1 MEARIVAASGI
12 RFAAIKSGKFRRDQ
26 RTGISLARKL
36 FNPATLG
43 LNARDLARVGLGV
56 MASLRII
63 RSFKPDII
71 FLKGGFVCLPVG
83 IAARVLRVPFVIHES
98 DVSPGLANRILSRW
112 ADKIA
117 VGFPTKSYPGFDP
130 KRLVYVGNPIRTEIL
145 SAHRLEGLAAF
156 HLDDKHPVIF
166 VTGGSQ
172 GAAEINDCL
181 IGALPELLEQYQ
193 IIHQTGE
200 GELAR
205 IKFELAR
212 MDRLPHANRYHPYAF
227 LMKEMP
233 LALAAADIIIGRAG
247 VGTISDSA
255 ALRKPTVLIPNNQ
268 MAAHQVA
275 NARMLAR
282 MGAVR
287 VIDNAKLTPERL
299 VGEVRRILD
308 DPEEQGRLARAI
320 GEFARPQAAVDLA
333 KLVMATAPVRP
344 AKPDRGEGDE

>member
-26 RTGISLARKL
+26 RTGISLISKL
-36 FNPATLG
+36 TNPSTLG
-43 LNARDLARVGLGV
+43 LNAKDMVRVGLGV
-56 MASLRII
+56 VASLKII
-63 RSFKPDII
+63 RSFKPDVI

-83 IAARVLRVPFVIHES
+83 FAARLLRVPYVIHES

-112 ADKIA
+112 AERIA
-117 VGFPTKSYPGFDP
+117 VGFPIKSYPSFEAS
-130 KRLVYVGNPIRTEIL
+130 RLEYVGNPIRAEIL

-156 HLDDKHPVIF
+156 GLDDKLPVIL

-172 GAAEINDCL
+172 GAAEINDVV
-181 IGALPELLEQYQ
+181 ISALPELLESYQ
-193 IIHQTGE
+193 VIHQTGE

-205 IKFELAR
+205 IKFELSRQGAV
-212 MDRLPHANRYHPYAF
+212 PHANRYHPYAF

-233 LALAAADIIIGRAG
+233 LALAAADVVIGRAG

-255 ALRKPTVLIPNNQ
+255 ALRKPTILIPNNQ
-268 MAAHQVA
+268 MAAHQMA

-308 DPEEQGRLARAI
+308 NPQEAAMLSKAI
-320 GEFARPQAAVDLA
+320 GEFARPEAAKDLA
-333 KLVMATAPVRP
+333 RLVIDSARTP
-344 AKPDRGEGDE
+344 KPKRGAGDE

>member
-12 RFAAIKSGKFRRDQ
+12 RFAAITSGKFRRDQ
-26 RTGISLARKL
+26 RAGVSLISKL

-43 LNARDLARVGLGV
+43 LNARDMVRVGRGI

-63 RSFKPDII
+63 RAFKPDVI

-83 IAARVLRVPFVIHES
+83 LAAHLLRLPYVIHES

-112 ADKIA
+112 AQKIA
-117 VGFPTKSYPGFDP
+117 VGFPTKSYPGFEAA
-130 KRLVYVGNPIRTEIL
+130 RLEYVGNPIRLEIL

-156 HLDDKHPVIF
+156 NLSDKLPVIL

-172 GAAEINDCL
+172 GAAEINDVV
-181 IGALPELLEQYQ
+181 ISALPQLLERYQ

-205 IKFELAR
+205 ITFELSR
-212 MDRLPHANRYHPYAF
+212 QGDIPNVERYHPYAF

-233 LALAAADIIIGRAG
+233 LALAAADVIIGRAG

-255 ALRKPTVLIPNNQ
+255 ALRKPTILIPNNQ
-268 MAAHQVA
+268 MAAHQMA

-299 VGEVRRILD
+299 IGEVSRILD
-308 DPEEQGRLARAI
+308 NPREAAALSQAI
-320 GEFARPQAAVDLA
+320 GEFARPEAARDLA
-333 KLVMATAPVRP
+333 RLVLTSARQP
-344 AKPDRGEGDE
+344 KPKRGDGDE

>member
-1 MEARIVAASGI
+1 MEAKIVTATGIAFAS
-12 RFAAIKSGKFRRDQ
+12 IKAGKFRRDQ
-26 RTGISLARKL
+26 AVGVSLLSKL
-36 FNPATLG
+36 LNPATLRM
-43 LNARDLARVGLGV
+43 NARDLARVGQGIV
-56 MASLRII
+56 GSLKII
-63 RSFKPDII
+63 RAYKPDVI

-83 IAARVLRVPFVIHES
+83 LAARLLRVPYVIHES

-112 ADKIA
+112 AKKIA
-117 VGFPTKSYPGFDP
+117 VGFPTKSYPTFD
-130 KRLVYVGNPIRTEIL
+130 KTRLVYVGNPVRPEIL
-145 SAHRLEGLAAF
+145 GAHRLAGLAAF
-156 HLDDKHPVIF
+156 NLSDKLPVVL

-181 IGALPELLEQYQ
+181 IAALPELLERYQ

-205 IKFELAR
+205 IKFELGRQAA
-212 MDRLPHANRYHPYAF
+212 LPQMNRYHPYAF
-227 LMKEMP
+227 LMKDMP
-233 LALAAADIIIGRAG
+233 LALAAADVIIGRAG

-268 MAAHQVA
+268 MAAHQMA

-287 VIDNAKLTPERL
+287 VIDNAQLTPERL

-308 DPEEQGRLARAI
+308 NPDEAAQLGKAI
-320 GEFARPQAAVDLA
+320 GEFARPNAARELA
-333 KLVMATAPVRP
+333 SLVLESARAPQT
-344 AKPDRGEGDE
+344 KRGAGSE

>member
-12 RFAAIKSGKFRRDQ
+12 RFASIKAGKFRRDQ
-26 RTGISLARKL
+26 RKGISLASKL
-36 FNPATLG
+36 LNPTTLG
-43 LNARDLARVGLGV
+43 LNARDMARVGMGV
-56 MASLRII
+56 IASLQII
-63 RSFKPDII
+63 RSFKPEVI

-83 IAARVLRVPFVIHES
+83 LAAHLLHVPYVIHES

-112 ADKIA
+112 AEKIA
-117 VGFPTKSYPGFDP
+117 VGFPAKSYPGFDAA
-130 KRLVYVGNPIRTEIL
+130 RLVYVGNPIRPEIL
-145 SAHRLEGLAAF
+145 GAHRLEGLAAF
-156 HLDDKHPVIF
+156 GLSDKLPVIL

-172 GAAEINDCL
+172 GAAEINDVV
-181 IGALPELLEQYQ
+181 ISALPQLLERYQ
-193 IIHQTGE
+193 VIHQTGE

-205 IKFELAR
+205 IKFELSRQGSIPNAS
-212 MDRLPHANRYHPYAF
+212 RYHPFAF

-233 LALAAADIIIGRAG
+233 QALAAADVIIGRAG

-268 MAAHQVA
+268 MAAHQMA

-287 VIDNAKLTPERL
+287 VIDTAKLTPERL

-308 DPEEQGRLARAI
+308 NPQEAVLLSRAI
-320 GEFARPQAAVDLA
+320 GEFARPEAAKDLA
-333 KLVMATAPVRP
+333 RLVINSRMAP
-344 AKPDRGEGDE
+344 KPERGVSDE

>member
-12 RFAAIKSGKFRRDQ
+12 RFAAIKAGKFRRDQ
-26 RTGISLARKL
+26 RVGISLISKL
-36 FNPATLG
+36 LNPATLG
-43 LNARDLARVGLGV
+43 LNAQDMVRVGLGV
-56 MASLRII
+56 VASLKII
-63 RSFKPDII
+63 RSFKPDVI

-83 IAARVLRVPFVIHES
+83 FAARLLRVPYVIHES

-112 ADKIA
+112 AQKIA
-117 VGFPTKSYPGFDP
+117 VGFPTKSYPDFEAA
-130 KRLVYVGNPIRTEIL
+130 RLVYVGNPIRQEIL

-156 HLDDKHPVIF
+156 GLEDKLPVIL

-172 GAAEINDCL
+172 GAAEINDVV
-181 IGALPELLEQYQ
+181 IMALPELLASYQ
-193 IIHQTGE
+193 VIHQTGE

-205 IKFELAR
+205 IKFELSRQGA
-212 MDRLPHANRYHPYAF
+212 MPHAKRYHPYAF

-233 LALAAADIIIGRAG
+233 LALAAADVIVGRAG

-268 MAAHQVA
+268 MAAHQMA

-299 VGEVRRILD
+299 IGEVRRILD
-308 DPEEQGRLARAI
+308 NPQEAAMLSKAI
-320 GEFARPQAAVDLA
+320 GEFARPEAAKDLA
-333 KLVMATAPVRP
+333 RLVIDSARIP
-344 AKPDRGEGDE
+344 KPKRGAGDE

>member
-12 RFAAIKSGKFRRDQ
+12 RFAAIKAGKFRRDQ
-26 RTGISLARKL
+26 RTGISLVSKL
-36 FNPATLG
+36 LNPATLAM
-43 LNARDLARVGLGV
+43 NAKDMVRVGMGV
-56 MASLRII
+56 TASLGII
-63 RSFKPDII
+63 RSFKPDVI

-83 IAARVLRVPFVIHES
+83 LAARLLHVPYVIHES

-112 ADKIA
+112 AERIA
-117 VGFPTKSYPGFDP
+117 VGFPAKSYPGFDAS
-130 KRLVYVGNPIRTEIL
+130 RLVHVGNPIRPEIL

-156 HLDDKHPVIF
+156 GLSDKLPVIL

-172 GAAEINDCL
+172 GAAEINNVV
-181 IGALPELLEQYQ
+181 ISALPQLLEHYQ
-193 IIHQTGE
+193 VIHQTGE

-205 IKFELAR
+205 IKFELSR
-212 MDRLPHANRYHPYAF
+212 HGVMPHAKRYHPYAF

-233 LALAAADIIIGRAG
+233 LALAAADVIIGRAG

-268 MAAHQVA
+268 MAAHQMA

-308 DPEEQGRLARAI
+308 NPQEAVMLAKAI
-320 GEFARPQAAVDLA
+320 GEFARPEAAADLA
-333 KLVMATAPVRP
+333 RLVLASARVP
-344 AKPDRGEGDE
+344 KPKRGAGDE

>member
-12 RFAAIKSGKFRRDQ
+12 RFAAIKAGKFRRDQ
-26 RTGISLARKL
+26 RAGISLVSK
-36 FNPATLG
+36 FTNPATLG
-43 LNARDLARVGLGV
+43 LNAKDLVRVGQGV
-56 MASLRII
+56 VASLKII
-63 RSFKPDII
+63 RSFKPDVI

-83 IAARVLRVPFVIHES
+83 LAARFLRVPYVIHES

-112 ADKIA
+112 AKKIA
-117 VGFPTKSYPGFDP
+117 VGFPTKSYPGFESE
-130 KRLVYVGNPIRTEIL
+130 RLVYVGNPIRPEIL
-145 SAHRLEGLAAF
+145 NAHRLEGLAAF
-156 HLDDKHPVIF
+156 KLDDKLPVIL

-172 GAAEINDCL
+172 GAAEINDVVL
-181 IGALPELLEQYQ
+181 NALPQLLERFQV
-193 IIHQTGE
+193 IHQTGE

-205 IKFELAR
+205 IKFELSR
-212 MDRLPHANRYHPYAF
+212 QGVMPNLKRYHPYAF

-268 MAAHQVA
+268 MAAHQIA

-299 VGEVRRILD
+299 VGEVSRILD
-308 DPEEQGRLARAI
+308 NPVEAASLAKAI
-320 GEFARPQAAVDLA
+320 GEFARPEAAKDLA
-333 KLVMATAPVRP
+333 RLVVASAP
-344 AKPDRGEGDE
+344 ASKPERAAGDE